1 MSISIPQFKNAFRE
15 TVSSEFSHIP
25 TNEND
30 ISYTFSP
37 QFDKKMNKLI
47 KSQKNIYWN
56 FTNTVSKRIA
66 VVCAAMLL
74 LFATACSIKPIR
86 EPIIDFVINI
96 YDTFTEYL
104 FKGELKQIINYE
116 YRINSLP
123 DGFEQT
129 NKQID
134 NNSITTNYQN
144 ESGEM
149 IIFVQTISDGTQV
162 NFDTEKH
169 TQSTT
174 SLLNTTIDFF
184 ENDLSK
190 TAIWTK
196 DGYVFNLICY
206 GEFQNEDLEKI
217 ILSIQ

>member
-1 MSISIPQFKNAFRE
+1 MSISILQFKNAFRE

-25 TNEND
+25 INEND

-56 FTNTVSKRIA
+56 FTNTTSKRIA

-86 EPIIDFVINI
+86 EPIVDFVVNI
-96 YDTFTEYL
+96 YNTFTEYL
-104 FKGELKQIINYE
+104 FKGEFKQTINYE
-116 YRINSLP
+116 YCINSLP
-123 DGFEQT
+123 DGFERI

-144 ESGEM
+144 KSGEM

-162 NFDTEKH
+162 NLDTEKH